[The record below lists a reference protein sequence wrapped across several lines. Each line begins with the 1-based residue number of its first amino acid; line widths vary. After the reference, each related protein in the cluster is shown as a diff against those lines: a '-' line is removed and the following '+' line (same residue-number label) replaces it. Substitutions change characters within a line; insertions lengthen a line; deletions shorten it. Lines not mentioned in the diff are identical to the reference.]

1 VDKILKVDIICP
13 LYNAEND
20 LRRLDNSL
28 KIQNEVDIRNISYI
42 LTKCNDKTEDILKEL
57 EAKYTVIERAT
68 FSHSY
73 TREEAAF
80 KSKAD
85 IIVFITQDV
94 VIVDK
99 FWLRNLIRP
108 IENNECEASFSRQ
121 ICNNNT
127 IEKYTREFNYP
138 LKSYLITKDDVKD
151 KGLKAFF
158 FSDASGAIKRD
169 IFVKLNGYDNKKL
182 PISEDMYF
190 AYKLI
195 TNGYRIKYCSD
206 SKVIHS
212 HVFKLKDYY
221 DRYKLTGKFFK
232 QNSYLDKYGTTKSGG
247 GMAKYI
253 LNRAIQDKNLKV
265 IIAFLP
271 NMLARFIGMKVGKL
285 EKVEE

>member
-1 VDKILKVDIICP
+1 MKVDIICP